1 MKKLFKLKTS
11 YIPLILLEV
20 YLIIT
25 IMILIFGP
33 VRFNLH
39 SPILFWILIFLYHVF
54 FIFGYLVGLQRVRS
68 NKVIIHNFSKV
79 KFNSLLFF
87 GTLGVLITYK
97 NLMNSN
103 LLIPVNF
110 FDDLLRGLKEP
121 ALVYVER
128 MSSTVYEGAG
138 TSRLLN
144 VSFILFAFCKLLFIF
159 YSMWFWKFLSKK
171 RKLMCVIYCL
181 FFISPSLAA
190 GVNSVLFLFV
200 FFFFS
205 SVLIIYYLHYKHKL
219 KKSLFIKIA
228 IIMLIP
234 IYSFGNLMST
244 RGGSFD
250 YFVNS
255 SPIGDI
261 SVVTSDVDYTN
272 LSPLE
277 SLQYASVWLD
287 FYLVQGY
294 YGFSLILE
302 EDFKWTY
309 GFGSSAFL
317 QRQLN
322 LLTGIDVSNL
332 TYQSRNDNIW
342 GEHSM
347 WHSFYGQFANDFSP
361 LGLIVLMYIIGLFL
375 SNVWRS
381 VIIRNSFYG
390 AALLPMFIIMF
401 IFFPANNQVFG
412 YIDSL
417 SYFVFISVFWL
428 FENYK
433 LKLSN

>member
-1 MKKLFKLKTS
+1 MKLNIKRI
-11 YIPLILLEV
+11 YIPLYLVEI
-20 YLIIT
+20 YLITT
-25 IMILIFGP
+25 ILILIFGP
-33 VRFNLH
+33 VKFNLH
-39 SPILFWILIFLYHVF
+39 SGILFWIYMFLYHIF
-54 FIFGYLVGLQRVRS
+54 FIFGYLVGLRI
-68 NKVIIHNFSKV
+68 NKNINIIIPNFSKN
-79 KFNSLLFF
+79 KFNVLLFF
-87 GTLGVLITYK
+87 GTLGILITYK
-97 NLMNSN
+97 NLMNSDS
-103 LLIPVNF
+103 LIPVNLF
-110 FDDLLRGLKEP
+110 SDLLRGFNEP
-121 ALVYVER
+121 AEVYVER

-138 TSRLLN
+138 PSRLLN
-144 VSFILFAFCKLLFIF
+144 ISFIFFAFCKLLFIF
-159 YSMWFWKFLSKK
+159 YFMWFWRFLNKK
-171 RKLMCVIYCL
+171 RKLISVIYSL
-181 FFISPSLAA
+181 FYITPGFVA
-190 GVNSVLFLFV
+190 GVNSILFLFI
-200 FFFFS
+200 FFTFS
-205 SVLIIYYLHYKHKL
+205 SLLVIYYLHFKHKL
-219 KKSLFIKIA
+219 TRGLLIKLVIVF
-228 IIMLIP
+228 LIP

-250 YFVNS
+250 YFISS

-272 LSPLE
+272 LSLLE
-277 SLQYASVWLD
+277 TFQYSSVWLD

-322 LLTGIDVSNL
+322 LLTGIDISNL

-361 LGLIVLMYIIGLFL
+361 LGLIVLMFILGLFL

-390 AALLPMFIIMF
+390 AALLPMFTIMF

-433 LKLSN
+433 FKLSN